1 MHTLDSICTHFCLL
15 CQLRGPSGNHTYPIS
30 MNTTSI
36 CTFTVD
42 LLSKKSE
49 LSGKMTDFRAEAEN
63 ISGAA
68 CRIRLR
74 K

>member
-1 MHTLDSICTHFCLL
+1 MHTFLL
-15 CQLRGPSGNHTYPIS
+15 AMSTERPMANYTYPIS

-49 LSGKMTDFRAEAEN
+49 LSEK
-63 ISGAA
+63 
-68 CRIRLR
+68 
-74 K
+74 